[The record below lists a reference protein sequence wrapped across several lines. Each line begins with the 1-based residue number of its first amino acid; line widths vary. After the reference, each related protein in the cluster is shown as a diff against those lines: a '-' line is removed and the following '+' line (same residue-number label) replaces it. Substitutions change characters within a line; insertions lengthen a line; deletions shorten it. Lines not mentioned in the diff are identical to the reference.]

1 MKKIGLL
8 IFAILVS
15 IISIN
20 AQDSFK
26 KEVAWMG
33 LDFTEAK
40 LLTSA
45 DFTDP
50 VAIKNN
56 LLVSWNNIILKESE
70 KFDVAGF
77 FEIETLTY
85 DLETVK
91 ERNQSIDPDKLVVDN
106 SPEKFEIQKVE
117 SIISQY
123 PKSSGIGLV
132 FIVESFNKPD
142 ATGTFWA
149 TFFNRETLEIIS
161 TKKLQGEPS
170 GVSIRNFWANSIY
183 KAMKSNGNKK

>member
-1 MKKIGLL
+1 MKMFFLAL
-8 IFAILVS
+8 NFTFFMLS
-15 IISIN
+15 SLF
-20 AQDSFK
+20 AQDSYK

-50 VAIKNN
+50 VAIKSN
-56 LLVSWNNIILKESE
+56 LFVSWNDIILKESS

-77 FEIETLTY
+77 FGIKSLSY

-106 SPEKFEIQKVE
+106 SPDKFEIQKVE
-117 SIISQY
+117 TIISQY
-123 PKSSGIGLV
+123 PKSTGIGLV
-132 FIVESFNKPD
+132 FIVESFNKPT

-170 GVSIRNFWANSIY
+170 GVSIRNFWANSI
-183 KAMKSNGNKK
+183 